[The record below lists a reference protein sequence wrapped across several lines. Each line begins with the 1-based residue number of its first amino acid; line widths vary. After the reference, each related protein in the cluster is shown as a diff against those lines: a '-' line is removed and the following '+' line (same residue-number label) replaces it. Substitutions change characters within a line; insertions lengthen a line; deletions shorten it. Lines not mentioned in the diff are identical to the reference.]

1 MNAMLWLLL
10 TMLISPY
17 LHASVL
23 QGERIYQGW
32 TSTYTRATSQ
42 RCPSF
47 CDSIT
52 RYSQVYGVPETLV
65 ISVIHHESN
74 FNPNAVS
81 PKGAKGLMQLMDI
94 NSQAA
99 QINPF
104 DPDENIQT
112 GTKLLSRLIRKYDSV
127 ELALAA
133 YNAGE
138 GNVDKYQGIPPFK
151 ETQRYIHNV
160 MRTYK
165 LTN

>member
-1 MNAMLWLLL
+1 MKTILTLFLTLL
-10 TMLISPY
+10 SVY
-17 LHASVL
+17 SHAAIQ

-32 TSTYTRATSQ
+32 TSTYTRATYQ
-42 RCPSF
+42 GCPSF
-47 CDSIT
+47 CDSIS
-52 RYSQVYGVPETLV
+52 RYSRLYGVPERLV
-65 ISVIHHESN
+65 VSVIHHESN
-74 FNPNAVS
+74 FNPQAVS
-81 PKGAKGLMQLMDI
+81 SKGAKGLMQLMDI
-94 NSQAA
+94 NSKAA

-104 DPDENIQT
+104 NPDQNIKA
-112 GTKLLSRLIRKYDSV
+112 GIELLARLLTKYDNI

-138 GNVDKYQGIPPFK
+138 GNVDKYRGIPPFK